1 MTLYRGMSQEAYL
14 LDLLKRRKSVS
25 SDELRAAYVSNPS
38 LVAMRLK
45 QGGWNIETEYINVRG
60 KRRAVYSLNREQ
72 PRIEAK
78 ELATRR
84 MPDIQPMGNGYT
96 HLLQRLVDPRLTI
109 RA

>member
-14 LDLLKRRKSVS
+14 LDLLKKRKSVS
-25 SDELRAAYVSNPS
+25 SDQLRAAYVSNPS

-45 QGGWNIETEYINVRG
+45 QDGWNIETEYINVRG

-72 PRIEAK
+72 PRIEVQERAP
-78 ELATRR
+78 RR
-84 MPDIQPMGNGYT
+84 MPSLQTPGNGYAR
-96 HLLQRLVDPRLTI
+96 LVQRLVNDRLTI